1 MSFDAAIRKL
11 AIHCHFGDKLEEALR
26 DRFVCG
32 LCHEAIQHCLLS
44 EVDLTYAKAM
54 EIVLAMETAD
64 RDMKAF
70 KAADSSVKKIQ

>member
-1 MSFDAAIRKL
+1 MSFEAAIRKL
-11 AIHCHFGDKLEEALR
+11 ATHCHFGDKLEEALR

-32 LCHEAIQHCLLS
+32 LRHEAIQRRLLS